1 MSDSCDPMSRS
12 PTGSSVHGILQARIL
27 EGVAFSLSRGTSWP
41 RNWTQVSCIAGRCL
55 TNWAMQEAL
64 GIHQFSSVQ
73 FSHSVVSDSLRPRG
87 LQHTRPPCPSPT
99 LGSLPKLMSIES
111 VMPANHLI
119 FYHPLLLLPSIF
131 PSIGPFSNESALCI
145 RLSKCWSSSFSISPS
160 SECSG
165 LISYRIDWFNLLAV
179 EGTLK
184 GLFQHH
190 SWKAS
195 ILWHSAVFMVQLT
208 SVHDYYKN
216 HSFGYTNLCW

>member
-1 MSDSCDPMSRS
+1 MAESLYCPPGPITILLISYCCSVAQSCSTVCSLMNCSTTDFP
-12 PTGSSVHGILQARIL
+12 ILYHFWEFL
-27 EGVAFSLSRGTSWP
+27 
-41 RNWTQVSCIAGRCL
+41 N
-55 TNWAMQEAL
+55 
-64 GIHQFSSVQ
+64 
-73 FSHSVVSDSLRPRG
+73 
-87 LQHTRPPCPSPT
+87 
-99 LGSLPKLMSIES
+99 LMSIEL
-111 VMPANHLI
+111 VMPPNHLI